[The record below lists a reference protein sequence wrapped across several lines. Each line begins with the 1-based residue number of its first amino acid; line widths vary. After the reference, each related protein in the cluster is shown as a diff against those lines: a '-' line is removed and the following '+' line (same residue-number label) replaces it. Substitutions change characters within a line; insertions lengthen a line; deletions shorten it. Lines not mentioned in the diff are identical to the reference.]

1 MSHKKI
7 VLALGLALQGIC
19 SGGLALTGAPL
30 HAETSA
36 SGGVLATPSQIAFEK
51 HVLRIME
58 HPVLQAE
65 IRRVEA
71 LYSADP
77 QGATSTGKATIERAA
92 HAIAVTAAQYA
103 VGEDTDRPGVFW
115 VINAPHDWFGIQFP
129 RSAYGIE
136 NPDNVYRN
144 LMVDGAVR
152 YEIHG
157 RLERQGPVEQHFE
170 LRDSIPGTGAMGPEG
185 GQQVA
190 TLSNDTMQIAADG
203 TFTITIDSSPA
214 NGRANHMQMPVE
226 GKFLLIVRDLF
237 TDWGTQN
244 PVALDV
250 RRISGP
256 AVRPARTDD
265 EIAQRATAILSQM
278 APYWLNY
285 FNQYTYGAQPN
296 QIKQARVRPGGR
308 GMSSG
313 GYFNLAVDQALL
325 ITLDAVS
332 AKSLGIQITDPWGV
346 AYEYTN
352 RTSSLNN
359 TQAKPNADRTYT
371 FVVSQRDPGV
381 YNWLDPEGHAA
392 GLMAIR
398 WQAMSGGGTPDNAVR
413 SAQVVPLARLKQ
425 VLPKGTQFVTPAQ
438 RKAQQAERAAH
449 YARRLGQ

>member
-1 MSHKKI
+1 MSKKSI
-7 VLALGLALQGIC
+7 LALGLALQGLC
-19 SGGLALTGAPL
+19 VADGAQAAAPSSARTAPALV
-30 HAETSA
+30 
-36 SGGVLATPSQIAFEK
+36 GVLGSPSQITFEK

-58 HPVLQAE
+58 HPALQAE

-71 LYSADP
+71 LYAADP
-77 QGATSTGKATIERAA
+77 QGSTPTGKATIKRAA
-92 HAIAVTAAQYA
+92 HAIAVSAVQYA

-115 VINAPHDWFGIQFP
+115 VINAPHEWSGIQVP
-129 RSAYGIE
+129 RSGYGIE

-157 RLERQGPVEQHFE
+157 RVKRPGPVEQHFE

-185 GQQVA
+185 GKQLA
-190 TLSNDTMQIAADG
+190 TLSNETMQIADDG

-214 NGRANHMQMPVE
+214 NGRANHMQMPPE

-237 TDWGTQN
+237 TDWGGEN

-250 RRISGP
+250 SRVDGP
-256 AVRPARTDD
+256 AIRPIRTDD
-265 EIAQRATAILSQM
+265 EIAQRAAVILSEM

-285 FNQYTYGAQPN
+285 FNQYTYPGQSN
-296 QIKQARVRPGGR
+296 HIKQVRVRPGGR

-313 GYFNLAVDQALL
+313 GYFNLAADQVL
-325 ITLDAVS
+325 IVTLDSVG

-346 AYEYTN
+346 AYEYTD

-359 TQAKPNADRTYT
+359 MQAKPNADGTYT
-371 FVVSQRDPGV
+371 FIISQKDPGV

-392 GLMAIR
+392 GLFAIR
-398 WQAMSGGGTPDNAVR
+398 WQSVPAGGKPDNAVR
-413 SAQVVPLARLKQ
+413 SVQVVPLARLKQ
-425 VLPKGTQFVTPAQ
+425 VLAKGTKFVSLTE
-438 RKAQQAERAAH
+438 RKAQQAERNAS
-449 YARRLGQ
+449 YQRRLTE